1 MVRSWRNKGQV
12 GKRNLVQA
20 DCCSLRFLFSSRSD
34 IAYRVGLISRLMNHP
49 RLSHLLA
56 AKRILRYVKGF
67 LDYGFSNHGKN
78 VSDEIFGYYDSVV
91 IKLTA
96 CTARYVF
103 KMCRAF
109 ISWCSKESV
118 VALFSCETSMRA
130 CQAL

>member
-78 VSDEIFGYYDSVV
+78 VSGEIFGNYDSVM
-91 IKLTA
+91 IKLTE
-96 CTARYVF
+96 RVQQG
-103 KMCRAF
+103 MCFRCVEHLF
-109 ISWCSKESV
+109 HGVQRSWWWDCSHV
-118 VALFSCETSMRA
+118 RIR
-130 CQAL
+130 